1 MRSIF
6 FAFVLLWCVPSFA
19 QTGNYFL
26 SHYTPDIEQSSNVCF
41 GMTQDDHG
49 ILYFATKSGILQFDG
64 RNWNLIS
71 ETGPVYT
78 ISTSSSGEIYWGGSN
93 GYGRIGYD
101 KNGFQTSELL
111 SEKVSDV
118 FESVS
123 NPDHQYF
130 LNENTIFSYTT
141 KSNKTSTV
149 KATSSLGSFL
159 GLFELFGKIYVS
171 TQNEGL
177 FTLDNDKLVKS
188 KISIPGNADVVF
200 TSPLEHSY
208 LIGTSDNHIYF
219 CSADLRLHEITLED
233 QKYINASV
241 VVSGSWINKQLVAL
255 GTLRG
260 GVIFFN
266 PITGKTDQ
274 IINYNTGLPD
284 NEVFALMSDHHQNIW
299 IAHDYGFTRVA
310 PYLPLRSFSH
320 YPGIQGNLLCA
331 ISFGNRVYVGTSLGL
346 FTLEKEELYDEIV
359 YYENVLSEERKDV
372 KKEKST
378 PKKSVEEQK
387 PVEVKQPV
395 QTATESKKK
404 GFFSFLKKNK
414 SKDQPEQTSST
425 IQTPEKPKEEEQT
438 KSFSLFKKKPVY
450 KREKRVQ
457 RILRSS
463 QYVYKRVQGV
473 DAKVTQLLDVNGKL
487 IAAGLGGAYEV
498 SGLQAK
504 PILDAPVRFI
514 FANKSILLAATYS
527 NEIKSWSVSDWK
539 STDLLDTLND
549 EIDYIFQGSENEI
562 WLCAFNK
569 IYRME
574 IAYDLLTNLQAL
586 ATPSK
591 DIDESVGIQ
600 WHDETLVANAG
611 GFFRFSRSKN
621 SFEKIDS
628 LPKPR
633 AYFAGTKNLW
643 YHDQHSWKSF
653 GTRQEQNNLQLLNL
667 FQDLRFITPDKTN
680 NLWLITGNNELFKF
694 FGDRITPYNSTYPLQ
709 IKSIQLADKRIGGHN
724 TIKIDQEE
732 GSLAIEVIQPSYF
745 GSESTEYRYVLQ
757 GLSDAWSPWGSNNST
772 LDFAYLP
779 PGSYKLMVQSRDI
792 FGKVTEMEPLGF
804 QVRSP
809 YWQRPWFYALE
820 VFIFGSLVLLSFRLS
835 TKYIIVSRLLSL
847 ITIILLMQFIQTA
860 ATVTLFKKTSPVVDF
875 LVQVLVALMVLP
887 VEGYLRRLMFR
898 SIESGQGLR
907 GLMKKSSK
915 ADDK

>member
-1 MRSIF
+1 MRSTF
-6 FAFVLLWCVPSFA
+6 FAFVLLWSVPLFA

-26 SHYTPDIEQSSNVCF
+26 SHYAPDIEQSSNVCF

-64 RNWNLIS
+64 RNWNLIN

-78 ISTSSSGEIYWGGSN
+78 ISNSPSGEIYWGGSN
-93 GYGRIGYD
+93 GYGRIRYD
-101 KNGFQTSELL
+101 NNGFQTSELL

-118 FESVS
+118 FESAFVQ
-123 NPDHQYF
+123 DHQYF
-130 LNENTIFSYTT
+130 LNETTIFSYNV
-141 KSNKTSTV
+141 KLQKTSIIKTAASV
-149 KATSSLGSFL
+149 GSFL
-159 GLFELFGKIYVS
+159 GLFELFGRVYVS
-171 TQNEGL
+171 TQNDGL
-177 FTLDNDKLVKS
+177 FTLDNDKLTKS

-200 TSPLEHSY
+200 TSPLENNY
-208 LIGTSDNHIYF
+208 LIGTADNRIYF
-219 CSADLRLHEITLED
+219 CSANLQLHEVTLED
-233 QKYINASV
+233 QKYVNASV
-241 VVSGSWINKQLVAL
+241 VVSGRWINKQLVAL

-284 NEVFALMSDHHQNIW
+284 NEVFALMCDNHQNIW

-320 YPGIQGNLLCA
+320 YPDIQGNLLCA
-331 ISFGNRVYVGTSLGL
+331 ISFENRVYVGTSLGL

-359 YYENVLSEERKDV
+359 YYEDVLVEDRRDP
-372 KKEKST
+372 KKEKSI
-378 PKKSVEEQK
+378 PKKTVEE
-387 PVEVKQPV
+387 PVTEEIKQPQV
-395 QTATESKKK
+395 QTESKKK

-414 SKDQPEQTSST
+414 SKDQPQQTRAAT
-425 IQTPEKPKEEEQT
+425 QPQEKDEEPT

-457 RILRSS
+457 RILRAS
-463 QYVYKRVQGV
+463 QFVYKRVQGI

-487 IAAGLGGAYEV
+487 VAAGLGGAYEIA
-498 SGLQAK
+498 SLQAK
-504 PILDAPVRFI
+504 PILESPVRFI
-514 FANKSILLAATYS
+514 FANKRILLAATYS
-527 NEIKSWSVSDWK
+527 NEVKSWAVEGWK
-539 STDLLDTLND
+539 SLSLLDTLND
-549 EIDYIFQGSENEI
+549 EVDYIFQGANDEI

-569 IYRME
+569 IYRMQ
-574 IAYDLLTNLQAL
+574 IAGASTSNLEAL
-586 ATPSK
+586 AIPSK
-591 DIDESVGIQ
+591 DVDESVGVQ
-600 WHDETLVANAG
+600 WHDETVVANAG
-611 GFFRFSRSKN
+611 GFFYFNRVDRK
-621 SFEKIDS
+621 FEKIDS

-653 GTRQEQNNLQLLNL
+653 GTRQEQSNLQLLNL

-694 FGDRITPYNSTYPLQ
+694 FGDRITPYNSTYPIL

-732 GSLAIEVIQPSYF
+732 GSLSIEVIQPSYI
-745 GSESTEYRYVLQ
+745 GAESTEYRYALKGV
-757 GLSDAWSPWGSNNST
+757 SDVWSSWGSSNST

-779 PGSYKLMVQSRDI
+779 PGSYKLRVQSRDI
-792 FGKVTEMEPLGF
+792 FGKVTDMEPLAF
-804 QVRSP
+804 QVRPP

-907 GLMKKSSK
+907 GLIKKSSK
-915 ADDK
+915 KEEN

>member
-1 MRSIF
+1 MRSTF
-6 FAFVLLWCVPSFA
+6 FAFVLLWSAPLFA
-19 QTGNYFL
+19 QTGSYFL
-26 SHYTPDIEQSSNVCF
+26 SHYAPDIEQSSNVCF

-64 RNWNLIS
+64 RNWNLIN

-78 ISTSSSGEIYWGGSN
+78 ISNSSSGQIYWGGSN

-118 FESVS
+118 FESAS
-123 NPDHQYF
+123 IQDHQYF
-130 LNENTIFSYTT
+130 LNETSIFSYNV
-141 KSNKTSTV
+141 KLQKTSV
-149 KATSSLGSFL
+149 IKATASIGSFI
-159 GLFELFGKIYVS
+159 GLFELFGRIYVS
-171 TQNEGL
+171 TQSDGL
-177 FTLDNDKLVKS
+177 LTLDNDKLVKS

-200 TSPLEHSY
+200 TSPLENSY
-208 LIGTSDNHIYF
+208 LIGTADNRIYF
-219 CSADLRLHEITLED
+219 CSTNLQLHEVTLED
-233 QKYINASV
+233 QKYVNASV
-241 VVSGSWINKQLVAL
+241 IVSGRWINKQLVAL

-310 PYLPLRSFSH
+310 PYIPLRSFSH

-359 YYENVLSEERKDV
+359 YYENVLVEERKDV
-372 KKEKST
+372 RKEKAI
-378 PKKSVEEQK
+378 PKKTIEEK
-387 PVEVKQPV
+387 APEEVKQPAQV
-395 QTATESKKK
+395 QTESKKK

-414 SKDQPEQTSST
+414 TKDQPQQTGAVA
-425 IQTPEKPKEEEQT
+425 QPQEKAEEPR
-438 KSFSLFKKKPVY
+438 SFSLFKKKPVY

-457 RILRSS
+457 RILRAS
-463 QYVYKRVQGV
+463 QFVYKRVQGI

-487 IAAGLGGAYEV
+487 VAAGLGGAYEIV
-498 SGLQAK
+498 NLQAK
-504 PILDAPVRFI
+504 PILEAPVRFI
-514 FANKSILLAATYS
+514 FANKSTLLAATYS
-527 NEIKSWSVSDWK
+527 NEVKSWSVGGWK
-539 STDLLDTLND
+539 SLSLLDTLND
-549 EIDYIFQGSENEI
+549 EVDYIFQGANDEI

-569 IYRME
+569 IYRMQMTD
-574 IAYDLLTNLQAL
+574 ASPSNLQAL
-586 ATPSK
+586 TIPSK
-591 DIDESVGIQ
+591 DVDESVGVQ
-600 WHDETLVANAG
+600 WRDETVVANAG
-611 GFFRFSRSKN
+611 GFFYFNRVGGK
-621 SFEKIDS
+621 FEKIDS

-643 YHDQHSWKSF
+643 YHDQHGWKSF

-694 FGDRITPYNSTYPLQ
+694 FGDRITPYNSTYPLL
-709 IKSIQLADKRIGGHN
+709 IKSIQLADKRVGGHN
-724 TIKIDQEE
+724 AIKIDQEE
-732 GSLAIEVIQPSYF
+732 GSLSIEVVQPNYI
-745 GSESTEYRYVLQ
+745 GAESTEYRYTLKGV
-757 GLSDAWSPWGSNNST
+757 SDLWSPWGSNNST

-792 FGKVTEMEPLGF
+792 FGKVTDMEPLAF
-804 QVRSP
+804 QVRPP

-820 VFIFGSLVLLSFRLS
+820 AFIFGSLVLLSFRLS

-898 SIESGQGLR
+898 SIESGEGLR
-907 GLMKKSSK
+907 GLIKKSPK
-915 ADDK
+915 KEGN